1 MKIIIALLFL
11 FVGSGS
17 YSQNLTIVSWNIEN
31 IGKSKSDSTIVVI
44 ANTIRSADIACIME
58 VVAGPGGAQ
67 AIARL
72 AEALNQTGAQWDYRI
87 SDPTISSS
95 YKTERYAFVWKKH
108 RVKLVGKTWLEQQYS
123 ELIDREPYYATF
135 NFAGK
140 EFTLAAFHAITKSK
154 QPETEIKYFKFLP
167 AQYPNLNLIFCGDFN
182 CPQTHTVFNPLKKMG
197 YAPVLTNQKTSLRQQ
212 CINDDCLASEFD
224 NIFYDTSKVKLL
236 NAGIWKF
243 YESMESLQDARR
255 VSDHVPVFMKF
266 ELIGQ

>member
-1 MKIIIALLFL
+1 MKIIIAFLLLFA
-11 FVGSGS
+11 GSPS
-17 YSQNLTIVSWNIEN
+17 YSQKLTIVSWNIEN
-31 IGKSKSDSTIVVI
+31 IGKSKSDSTIGVI

-108 RVKLVGKTWLEQQYS
+108 RVKLVGKAWLEQQYN

-135 NFAGK
+135 KYGDK
-140 EFTLAAFHAITKSK
+140 EFTLATFHAITKSR

-182 CPQTHTVFNPLKKMG
+182 CPQSHTVFNPLKKMG
-197 YAPVLTNQKTSLRQQ
+197 FLPALTNQKTSLRQQ
-212 CINDDCLASEFD
+212 CINGDCLASEFD
-224 NIFYDTSKVKLL
+224 NIFFNGNKVKLL

-243 YESMESLQDARR
+243 YENMESLQAARK
-255 VSDHVPVFMKF
+255 VSDHVPVFMEF
-266 ELIGQ
+266 ELVE